1 MKRFLFLSFSLS
13 LFLFVVVGANL
24 IPGLLAQG
32 EQPGVLVIEGGTLI
46 DGNGGQP
53 VPDSVIIIR
62 GNKIETVSRKGQA
75 SSPAGA
81 QVIHADGKFIMPGLS
96 DSHTHYQWWMPELML
111 HYGVTTVYDIAG
123 SGQWGIAQRD
133 AIAHGKIL
141 GPRLFTMLESLL
153 DAWPG
158 LRVVGVEGPVTVEKA
173 REVVRHN
180 VVAKSDLF
188 NLRRGLTETVFK
200 AAVEEAHKAG
210 LPVVAQAIG
219 PYVYGKEAV
228 LAGADILEHS
238 AGLNVSVS
246 KDPAKWKEWGQDE
259 IHSLDPTPW
268 ADMDEKKAEEIIR
281 LLVDRKVSLEPDLIA
296 EGRAMQKRRGDF
308 ELEDRV
314 LYENPLLAYV
324 PEDRRL
330 KELFVYRELDDLEP
344 AKLALRKKGFE
355 NFMRFIGL
363 YAKAGG
369 NLLVGDDTS
378 SWAIPGTG
386 VHHELQILVEDV
398 GLTPMLA
405 IQAATQHAA
414 RAFRVLD
421 RVGTIEAGK
430 FADLLILSADPLQN
444 IRNVDKI
451 DTVIKD
457 GKVIDRT
464 FHPWFNNPL
473 RISYGGMVEGRDWV
487 IALKQATE
495 LGIRA
500 PSGLADSTN
509 SFGQPC
515 PGIDS
520 ISPSL
525 VTAGDP
531 DLKLTI
537 KGVNFTSKS
546 LVYLDDQPIPARL
559 VSGSE
564 LQATVDAGFLARPET
579 LTIMVK
585 NPGLLEQPVWGG
597 KSNRAA
603 LLVNFRY

>member
-1 MKRFLFLSFSLS
+1 MSRFRCHSLS
-13 LFLFVVVGANL
+13 LCLFLMLGANL
-24 IPGLLAQG
+24 FAPDAQAQ
-32 EQPGVLVIEGGTLI
+32 ESNLLVIEGGTLI

-53 VPDSVIIIR
+53 VPDSRIVIR
-62 GNKIETVSRKGQA
+62 GNKIETVSRKGQG
-75 SSPAGA
+75 SYPAGA
-81 QVIHADGKFIMPGLS
+81 QVLHADGKFILPGLS
-96 DSHTHYQWWMPELML
+96 DAHTHYQWWMPELML

-123 SGQWGIAQRD
+123 SGQWGIAQRE
-133 AIAHGKIL
+133 AIAHGKVP
-141 GPRLFTMLESLL
+141 GPRLFTMFQSLL

-158 LRVVGVEGPVTVEKA
+158 LRVVGVESPVTVEKA
-173 REVVRHN
+173 REVVRRN
-180 VVAKSDLF
+180 VETKSDLF
-188 NLRRGLTETVFK
+188 NVRRGLTQAVFK

-219 PYVYGKEAV
+219 PEVYGREAV

-238 AGLNVSVS
+238 AGINVSIS
-246 KDPAKWKEWGQDE
+246 KDPAKWKEWGKDE
-259 IHSLDPTPW
+259 IHSLDPVPW
-268 ADMDEKKAEEIIR
+268 ADMDENKAAEMIR

-324 PEDRRL
+324 PQDRRL

-344 AKLALRKKGFE
+344 AQLELRQKGFQ
-355 NFMRFIGL
+355 NFMRFIGQ

-405 IQAATQHAA
+405 IQSATQHAA

-421 RVGTIEAGK
+421 RVGTVEPGK
-430 FADLLILSADPLQN
+430 FADLLILSADPLEN
-444 IRNVDKI
+444 IRNIDKI
-451 DTVIKD
+451 DSVVKD
-457 GKVIDRT
+457 GRVIDRT
-464 FHPWFNNPL
+464 FHPWFSNPL
-473 RISYGGMVEGRDWV
+473 RNSYGGSVEGRDWV
-487 IALKQATE
+487 IALKRETE
-495 LGIRA
+495 AGIRA
-500 PSGLADSTN
+500 PSGLADSTH

-520 ISPSL
+520 ISPSM

-531 DLKLTI
+531 TLTLTI
-537 KGVNFTSKS
+537 KGVNFTGKS
-546 LVYLDDQPIPARL
+546 LVYFDGHIVPVRL
-559 VSGSE
+559 VSESE
-564 LQATVDAGFLARPET
+564 LKVTIDASLIAHPET
-579 LTIMVK
+579 FIIKVK
-585 NPGLLEQPVWGG
+585 NPGLQEQPVWGDT
-597 KSNRAA
+597 SNGAL
-603 LLVNFRY
+603 LLVNFKY